1 MYKNEHVFFGDKK
14 RDQNEYELNGAE
26 RNLAKVKDCKV
37 AANVLLPGLL
47 LEKPRFHVV
56 NFNWCRVF
64 TPFVTDQLDEPN
76 ECKQK
81 DVEQTHDVVD
91 EFAH

>member
-56 NFNWCRVF
+56 NFN
-64 TPFVTDQLDEPN
+64 
-76 ECKQK
+76 
-81 DVEQTHDVVD
+81 
-91 EFAH
+91 